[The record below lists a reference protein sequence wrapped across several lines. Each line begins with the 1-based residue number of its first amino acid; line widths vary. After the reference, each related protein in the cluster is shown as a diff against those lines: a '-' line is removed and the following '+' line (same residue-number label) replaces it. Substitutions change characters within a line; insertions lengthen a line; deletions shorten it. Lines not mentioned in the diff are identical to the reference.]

1 MPHVVAPKPV
11 EFAPIAIEPEPV
23 NPLVAAEASAQLS
36 SPEAAGESVFGGL
49 VAVAEEATA
58 TAAPLAAPVTAFL
71 PDVLP
76 IEDVAPTGL
85 LERLASF
92 VLPVDGSSN
101 AILVALFQIGFLL
114 ALALSIGRPR
124 PQSSPLRATAVRPL
138 FGYRAVVFRP
148 G

>member
-1 MPHVVAPKPV
+1 MPHVIAPEPV

-23 NPLVAAEASAQLS
+23 NPLVAAEASSQLI
-36 SPEAAGESVFGGL
+36 SPDTGESVFGGL

-101 AILVALFQIGFLL
+101 AILVALFEVGFAL

-124 PQSSPLRATAVRPL
+124 PQSSPLRATAERPL